1 MKKSVVL
8 VLIAIF
14 LILAGIEGTKKVFEI
29 RREAQK
35 ERQIAFLK
43 TNEKEMTEYIKD
55 KNPKSKI
62 SYVRY
67 DWQSFKVSDSGA
79 FTKKL
84 YSIHVDLY
92 SSNNEKINGGKVIIF
107 PNNIANPTK
116 INELA
121 TSDFYMD
128 LFEETNNN

>member
-1 MKKSVVL
+1 MKKRVVL
-8 VLIAIF
+8 VLVAIF
-14 LILAGIEGTKKVFEI
+14 LVLAGIGGTKKVVEMKQ
-29 RREAQK
+29 EAQK

-43 TNEKEMTEYIKD
+43 THEKEMTEYIKD

-92 SSNNEKINGGKVIIF
+92 SSNNEKVNGGKVIIF

-121 TSDFYMD
+121 TNNFDMD
-128 LFEETNNN
+128 LEVQTDD

>member
-1 MKKSVVL
+1 MKKRVVL

-14 LILAGIEGTKKVFEI
+14 LVLAGIGGTKKVVEM
-29 RREAQK
+29 RETAQK
-35 ERQIAFLK
+35 ERQVAFLK
-43 TNEKEMTEYIKD
+43 EHEKEMTEYIKD

-92 SSNNEKINGGKVIIF
+92 SSNNEKVNGGKVIIF

-121 TSDFYMD
+121 TNNFDMD
-128 LFEETNNN
+128 LEVQTDD

>member
-1 MKKSVVL
+1 MKKRVVL
-8 VLIAIF
+8 VLVAIF
-14 LILAGIEGTKKVFEI
+14 LVLAGIGGTKKVVEM
-29 RREAQK
+29 RQEAQK

-43 TNEKEMTEYIKD
+43 KHEKEMTEYIKD

-92 SSNNEKINGGKVIIF
+92 SSNNEKVNGGKVIIF

-121 TSDFYMD
+121 TNNFDMD
-128 LFEETNNN
+128 LEVQTDD

>member
-1 MKKSVVL
+1 MKKRVVL
-8 VLIAIF
+8 VLVAIF
-14 LILAGIEGTKKVFEI
+14 LVLAGIGGTKKVDEM
-29 RREAQK
+29 RQEAQK

-43 TNEKEMTEYIKD
+43 THEKEMTEYIKD

-92 SSNNEKINGGKVIIF
+92 SSNNEKVNGGKVIIF

-121 TSDFYMD
+121 TNNFDMD
-128 LFEETNNN
+128 LEVQTDD

>member
-62 SYVRY
+62 HMLDMIGSLL
-67 DWQSFKVSDSGA
+67 K
-79 FTKKL
+79 
-84 YSIHVDLY
+84 
-92 SSNNEKINGGKVIIF
+92 
-107 PNNIANPTK
+107 
-116 INELA
+116 
-121 TSDFYMD
+121 
-128 LFEETNNN
+128 